1 MADLDD
7 FFAKKD
13 RKKKGTVKK
22 FATPEELAKCI
33 EETKKATEV
42 KPRKVTPAAGVSS
55 AAAVVAATAAAAAAV
70 DGTTNA
76 ADGTEPKVPEPVVE
90 EEWKE
95 FEEERKDYSGLK
107 LTQLNITEEEYQQ
120 GHYGGD
126 DGGATPRENDGG
138 RTVDNVERKAGG
150 AWLKSGAEDQQ
161 QQQQQATAA
170 AVAAAPR
177 AASSLYVSPAMKNLR
192 VKGKKGVAPDL
203 KNEDF
208 FPTLG
213 TEQPDP
219 TRSKKDSTFEEVKH
233 GGRVRPS
240 DMPSAA
246 PLSVGNRFTSLSNDS

>member
-22 FATPEELAKCI
+22 FATPEEMAKVI
-33 EETKKATEV
+33 EDTTKKATEV
-42 KPRKVTPAAGVSS
+42 KPRKVTPAAVVGSS
-55 AAAVVAATAAAAAAV
+55 TSGGDGAAAEGSGEQKAAPA
-70 DGTTNA
+70 
-76 ADGTEPKVPEPVVE
+76 PVVE

-126 DGGATPRENDGG
+126 DGGATPRENDGE
-138 RTVDNVERKAGG
+138 RTGADRAEQKAGAAWKKPG
-150 AWLKSGAEDQQ
+150 ADGGDQQ
-161 QQQQQATAA
+161 QQQTAA
-170 AVAAAPR
+170 AALAAAPR

-203 KNEDF
+203 KNEEF

-219 TRSKKDSTFEEVKH
+219 TKSKKDGTFEEVKH

-246 PLSVGNRFTSLSNDS
+246 PLSVRNQFTTLSNDS

>member
-22 FATPEELAKCI
+22 FATPEELAKVI
-33 EETKKATEV
+33 EDTTKKATEV
-42 KPRKVTPAAGVSS
+42 KPRKVVNPVVGSS
-55 AAAVVAATAAAAAAV
+55 AAGDGGAEGSDQKAA
-70 DGTTNA
+70 
-76 ADGTEPKVPEPVVE
+76 PEQAVE

-126 DGGATPRENDGG
+126 DGGATPRENDGD
-138 RTVDNVERKAGG
+138 RTGGDSAERKAGAAWKKPG
-150 AWLKSGAEDQQ
+150 ADDQQ
-161 QQQQQATAA
+161 QQQQQSAA
-170 AVAAAPR
+170 AALAAAAPR

-192 VKGKKGVAPDL
+192 TKGKKGVAPDL
-203 KNEDF
+203 KNEEF

-219 TRSKKDSTFEEVKH
+219 TKSKKDGTFEEVKH

-246 PLSVGNRFTSLSNDS
+246 PLSVGNRFTTLSNDS

>member
-22 FATPEELAKCI
+22 FATPEELAKVI
-33 EETKKATEV
+33 EDTTKKATEV
-42 KPRKVTPAAGVSS
+42 KPRKVTPVVGSS
-55 AAAVVAATAAAAAAV
+55 SSSSG
-70 DGTTNA
+70 DGG
-76 ADGTEPKVPEPVVE
+76 GTEGSDQKAAPEPVVE

-126 DGGATPRENDGG
+126 DGGATPRENDGD
-138 RTVDNVERKAGG
+138 RTGADSAERKAGAAWKKPG
-150 AWLKSGAEDQQ
+150 ADGADQQ
-161 QQQQQATAA
+161 QEQSAA
-170 AVAAAPR
+170 AALAAAPR

-192 VKGKKGVAPDL
+192 IKGKKGVAPDL
-203 KNEDF
+203 KNEEF

-219 TRSKKDSTFEEVKH
+219 TKSKKDGTFEEVKH

-246 PLSVGNRFTSLSNDS
+246 PLSVGNRFTTLSNDS

>member
-22 FATPEELAKCI
+22 FATPEELAKVI
-33 EETKKATEV
+33 EDTTKKATEV
-42 KPRKVTPAAGVSS
+42 KPRKVTPVMGSS
-55 AAAVVAATAAAAAAV
+55 SSSG
-70 DGTTNA
+70 DGG
-76 ADGTEPKVPEPVVE
+76 GTEGSDQKAAPEPVVE

-126 DGGATPRENDGG
+126 DGGATPRENDGD
-138 RTVDNVERKAGG
+138 RTGADSADRKAGAAWKKPG
-150 AWLKSGAEDQQ
+150 ADGDDQQ
-161 QQQQQATAA
+161 QQQQSAA
-170 AVAAAPR
+170 AALAAAPR

-203 KNEDF
+203 KNEEF

-219 TRSKKDSTFEEVKH
+219 TKSKKDGTFEEVKH

-246 PLSVGNRFTSLSNDS
+246 PLSVGNRFTTLSNDS

>member
-13 RKKKGTVKK
+13 RKKKGSAVKK
-22 FATPEELAKCI
+22 FATPEELAKVI
-33 EETKKATEV
+33 EDTTKKATEV
-42 KPRKVTPAAGVSS
+42 KPRKVTPVAGSGSVEGGEGGSEGGR
-55 AAAVVAATAAAAAAV
+55 VV
-70 DGTTNA
+70 
-76 ADGTEPKVPEPVVE
+76 EPVVE

-126 DGGATPRENDGG
+126 DGGATPRENDGD
-138 RTVDNVERKAGG
+138 RTGGDSAERKNAGPVWKKPSD
-150 AWLKSGAEDQQ
+150 ADQQ
-161 QQQQQATAA
+161 QQQQTAAA
-170 AVAAAPR
+170 AVASR
-177 AASSLYVSPAMKNLR
+177 AAAGSSLYVSPAMKNLR
-192 VKGKKGVAPDL
+192 LKGKKGVAPDL
-203 KNEDF
+203 KNEEF

-213 TEQPDP
+213 TDQPDP
-219 TRSKKDSTFEEVKH
+219 AKSKKDSTFEEVKH

>member
-33 EETKKATEV
+33 EDTTKKATEV
-42 KPRKVTPAAGVSS
+42 KPRKVTPAATAGISSSSSSS
-55 AAAVVAATAAAAAAV
+55 ATGPAGA
-70 DGTTNA
+70 N
-76 ADGTEPKVPEPVVE
+76 ADGSEQKAPEPVVE

-107 LTQLNITEEEYQQ
+107 LTQLNITEEDYQQ

-126 DGGATPRENDGG
+126 DGGATPKENDGD
-138 RTVDNVERKAGG
+138 RTGGDSAERKGAG
-150 AWLKSGAEDQQ
+150 AWKKPDSSDDQQQ

-170 AVAAAPR
+170 AAVAARPT
-177 AASSLYVSPAMKNLR
+177 SSLYVSPAMKNLR

-203 KNEDF
+203 KNEEF

-219 TRSKKDSTFEEVKH
+219 ARSKKDSTFEEVKH

-246 PLSVGNRFTSLSNDS
+246 PLSVGNRFTSLSNDTS

>member
-13 RKKKGTVKK
+13 RKKKGGSAVKK
-22 FATPEELAKCI
+22 FATPEELAKVI
-33 EETKKATEV
+33 EDTTKKATEV
-42 KPRKVTPAAGVSS
+42 KPRKVTPAGGSGSVVDGGE
-55 AAAVVAATAAAAAAV
+55 AAAEGGRTV
-70 DGTTNA
+70 
-76 ADGTEPKVPEPVVE
+76 EPVVE

-126 DGGATPRENDGG
+126 DGGATPRENDGD
-138 RTVDNVERKAGG
+138 RAGG
-150 AWLKSGAEDQQ
+150 DAADRKNAGPVWKKPSGDGDQQ
-161 QQQQQATAA
+161 QTTAA
-170 AVAAAPR
+170 AVAGSRGAA
-177 AASSLYVSPAMKNLR
+177 AGSSLYVSPAMKNLR
-192 VKGKKGVAPDL
+192 MKGKKGVAPDL
-203 KNEDF
+203 KNEEF

-213 TEQPDP
+213 TDQPDP
-219 TRSKKDSTFEEVKH
+219 AKSKKDSTFEEVKH